1 MLIKMRCQ
9 TSYLKGS
16 LRYLVKWGVS
26 MYKTFK
32 DKIRDLKKIVDAS
45 EVDNNPQI
53 VIVVKQDDN
62 NYKIIETYYN
72 PKINKNKRVEFYT
85 DDYKK
90 VIDNYTSNKT
100 RVIINDL
107 I

>member
-1 MLIKMRCQ
+1 
-9 TSYLKGS
+9 
-16 LRYLVKWGVS
+16 

-45 EVDNNPQI
+45 DVGSNPQI
-53 VIVVKQDDN
+53 VIVVRQDDK

-72 PKINKNKRVEFYT
+72 PQTNKNKRIEIFT

-90 VIDNYTSNKT
+90 VIDKYTSNNT